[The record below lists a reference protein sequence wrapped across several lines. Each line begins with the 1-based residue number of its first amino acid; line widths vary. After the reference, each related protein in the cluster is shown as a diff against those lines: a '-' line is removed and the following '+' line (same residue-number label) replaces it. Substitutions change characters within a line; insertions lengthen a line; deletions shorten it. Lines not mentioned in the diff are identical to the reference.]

1 MQKDSSNVYA
11 SGCKCFDNGIR
22 DEVGMFS
29 LQSERASASSFARQK
44 EMIELKLKQTELRL
58 ELELAKEEAERIRKE
73 AEFQRLKREIEL
85 EKKRT
90 ELEMELLELKAMSSG
105 SSRPKR
111 IERLHRESLIDHG
124 PDKPVAA
131 QTLFLCLWIVLLAL
145 MRQSPIVRMWIH
157 VHRLSLSKQLLQR
170 LMYLIRSRF

>member
-58 ELELAKEEAERIRKE
+58 ELELAKEEPERIRKE
-73 AEFQRLKREIEL
+73 AEFQRLKREI
-85 EKKRT
+85 
-90 ELEMELLELKAMSSG
+90 
-105 SSRPKR
+105 
-111 IERLHRESLIDHG
+111 
-124 PDKPVAA
+124 
-131 QTLFLCLWIVLLAL
+131 
-145 MRQSPIVRMWIH
+145 
-157 VHRLSLSKQLLQR
+157 
-170 LMYLIRSRF
+170 